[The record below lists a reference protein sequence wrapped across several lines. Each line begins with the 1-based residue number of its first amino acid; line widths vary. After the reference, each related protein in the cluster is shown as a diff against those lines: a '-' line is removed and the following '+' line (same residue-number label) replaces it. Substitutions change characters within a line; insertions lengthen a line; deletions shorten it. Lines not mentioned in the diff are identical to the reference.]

1 MQHYNSKNINKGLTN
16 TFVYGIIILKIKERN
31 RSKQKEKKNM
41 EKMIKL
47 AEAKEIKLTK
57 SNRYGGSYKLEF
69 PDKSSSYRF
78 NLKAV
83 KELINNYK

>member
-1 MQHYNSKNINKGLTN
+1 
-16 TFVYGIIILKIKERN
+16 
-31 RSKQKEKKNM
+31 M

-47 AEAKEIKLTK
+47 AEAKGIKLTK

-69 PDKSSSYRF
+69 QDKSSSYRF

>member
-1 MQHYNSKNINKGLTN
+1 
-16 TFVYGIIILKIKERN
+16 
-31 RSKQKEKKNM
+31 M

-47 AEAKEIKLTK
+47 AESKGIKLTK

-69 PDKSSSYRF
+69 PNGSSSYRF
-78 NLKAV
+78 DLKSV

>member
-1 MQHYNSKNINKGLTN
+1 M
-16 TFVYGIIILKIKERN
+16 
-31 RSKQKEKKNM
+31 NM

-47 AEAKEIKLTK
+47 AEAKGIKLTK

-78 NLKAV
+78 NLNAV